1 MTLEQKMGNIIRMES
16 LFSDIPIK
24 IKAYTFSPYLNDESN
39 SSPFS
44 ISSML
49 LSYRNIS
56 SKKINLSFRA
66 KVLKYYRPDFHDKL
80 ISRSKMF
87 ITEWITR
94 LRKVNKNQRK
104 SFVNLIVSLVNEWNL
119 SKIFK

>member
-1 MTLEQKMGNIIRMES
+1 MMTLEQKMGNIIRKES

-24 IKAYTFSPYLNDESN
+24 INAYTFSPYLNDEGN

-44 ISSML
+44 ISSMP

-66 KVLKYYRPDFHDKL
+66 KVLKYYRPNFHDKL

-87 ITEWITR
+87 ITE
-94 LRKVNKNQRK
+94 
-104 SFVNLIVSLVNEWNL
+104 
-119 SKIFK
+119 

>member
-44 ISSML
+44 ISSMP

-56 SKKINLSFRA
+56 SKKSNLSFRA
-66 KVLKYYRPDFHDKL
+66 KVLKYYRPDFHDKNETFQKSSNKKL
-80 ISRSKMF
+80 LLRLL
-87 ITEWITR
+87 TR
-94 LRKVNKNQRK
+94 YCSN
-104 SFVNLIVSLVNEWNL
+104 
-119 SKIFK
+119 